1 MFFVKKVQGE
11 KGFTLVEL
19 LMVVA
24 IIAVLAAIAIP
35 RFSKY
40 RLRTYITELESDAK
54 NVYTSAQAYL
64 IDNPHETVD
73 LLSKLQS
80 SGFRKSPNVHFDFG
94 NITLTGGAI
103 LISHN
108 VLNSSGED
116 NNSVVFYNGRINNPV
131 TP

>member
-1 MFFVKKVQGE
+1 VFFAKKVKGE

-24 IIAVLAAIAIP
+24 IIAILASIAIP

-54 NVYTSAQAYL
+54 NTYTSAQAYL
-64 IDNPHETVD
+64 IDNPSETVD
-73 LLSKLQS
+73 ALNKLN
-80 SGFRKSPNVHFDFG
+80 SGGFQKSINVHFDSG
-94 NITLTGGAI
+94 DITLTGGTI
-103 LISHN
+103 IISHN
-108 VLNSSGED
+108 VLNSSGEE
-116 NNSVVFYNGRINNPV
+116 NNAVIFYNGRLNIPV